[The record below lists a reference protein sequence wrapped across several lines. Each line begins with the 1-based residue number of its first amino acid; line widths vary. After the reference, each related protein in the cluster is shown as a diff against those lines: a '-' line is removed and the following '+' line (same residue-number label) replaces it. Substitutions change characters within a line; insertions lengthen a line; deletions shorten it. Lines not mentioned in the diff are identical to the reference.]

1 VLLVTALLLVAMI
14 SVGVGM
20 VVEDQRARLRGLR
33 LDARRRELWTWEQ
46 ELLAAAH
53 VRGCP
58 ACELLRRRS
67 ELQRPLSG

>member
-1 VLLVTALLLVAMI
+1 MTALALTLLAAI
-14 SVGVGM
+14 FIGIGM
-20 VVEDQRARLRGLR
+20 VLADQLTRVRGLR

-58 ACELLRRRS
+58 ACELLRHRN
-67 ELQRPLSG
+67 ELQRPLGG